1 MVALGPIVLAMGGI
15 MWVTIIMGDNSSIV
29 FIIYMCLLGVGILFF
44 LHPYHSLY
52 NCCCHIPEEELLSFN
67 ECKLKITTD
76 YDILNPAL
84 TKEQRVDLA
93 NKHLQT

>member
-1 MVALGPIVLAMGGI
+1 